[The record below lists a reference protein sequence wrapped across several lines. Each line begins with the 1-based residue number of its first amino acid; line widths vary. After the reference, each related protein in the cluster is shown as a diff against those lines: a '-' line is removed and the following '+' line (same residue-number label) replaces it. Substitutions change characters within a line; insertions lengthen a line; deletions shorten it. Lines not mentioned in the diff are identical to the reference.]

1 MNKPRRSMLSG
12 LLLPA
17 IILMA
22 VVASLWLAA
31 VPQDISA
38 QDSGARPTRAP
49 KCRLVISTDHKNLG
63 NGPGNPM
70 VFSGTVGRNDFGP
83 KDPQSGSFTAANI
96 NGDAP
101 CQWSAETNRTWLSIG
116 KSSGT
121 VPADEA
127 DESIEILINDRVLAI
142 QLISCKLRAPDMEI
156 HL

>member
-17 IILMA
+17 IILTA

-49 KCRLVISTDHKNLG
+49 KCRLVIATDRKNFG
-63 NGPGNPM
+63 SPGNLM
-70 VFSGTVGRNDFGP
+70 VFSGTVGRTDFAPNDP
-83 KDPQSGSFTAANI
+83 ESGTFTAANI